1 MTSTSISSLGSGNL
15 LPQEEKLEIKKQ
27 SKSLFIGVPK
37 EIAFQE
43 SRIAIVPD
51 AVQLLVSH
59 GHEVLIESTAG
70 EGANFSDNE
79 FSEAGAKIIFDTK
92 EIYQADIILKV
103 EPPTLEEIE
112 LMKGRQTLISALQ
125 ITTRNQEF
133 INRLIEK
140 KITCLAYEFIQDDSG
155 MMPLI
160 RSMSEIAGNTSV
172 LIASECLSN
181 ANDGKGLL
189 LGGIA
194 GVTPTEVVII
204 GAGTVG
210 EFAARSSMGL
220 GASVKVFDNSLSKL
234 RRLQNDLNTRVYT
247 SIIQPKVLSKALKRA
262 DVVIGALRSGD
273 KRTPCVV
280 TEEMVS
286 DMKDGAVIIDVS
298 IDQGGCFETSELT
311 NHAKP
316 TFKKYGVI
324 HYCVPNIPS
333 RVARTASY
341 SLSNLLTPIILRIG
355 DFGGLDNVIS
365 SDVGLRQGVY
375 ICKGILTNKMVGQ
388 WFNLNYKEINLIIA
402 SI

>member
-1 MTSTSISSLGSGNL
+1 MTSISSLGSGSL
-15 LPQEEKLEIKKQ
+15 LPQEEKLEVKKQ
-27 SKSLFIGVPK
+27 SKRLFIGVPK

-59 GHEVLIESTAG
+59 GHDVLIESTAG
-70 EGANFSDNE
+70 EGSNFSDNE
-79 FSEAGAKIIFDTK
+79 FSEAGAKIVFDTK

-112 LMKGRQTLISALQ
+112 LMKGRQTLIYALQ
-125 ITTRNQEF
+125 ITTRSQEF

-140 KITCLAYEFIQDDSG
+140 KITCFAYEFIQDDSG
-155 MMPLI
+155 TMPLI

-210 EFAARSSMGL
+210 EFAARSAMGL

-234 RRLQNDLNTRVYT
+234 RRLQNDLNTRVFT
-247 SIIQPKVLSKALKRA
+247 SIIQPKVLTKALKRA

-280 TEEMVS
+280 TEEMVAE
-286 DMKDGAVIIDVS
+286 MKEGAVIIDVS

-311 NHAKP
+311 NHSNP
-316 TFKKYGVI
+316 TFKKHGVI

>member
-1 MTSTSISSLGSGNL
+1 MTNISSFGSGDL
-15 LPQEEKLEIKKQ
+15 IPQEEKLELKKQ
-27 SKSLFIGVPK
+27 AKSLFIGVPK
-37 EIAFQE
+37 EITFQE

-59 GHEVLIESTAG
+59 GHEVFIESKAG
-70 EGANFSDNE
+70 EGANFPDSE
-79 FSEAGAKIIFDTK
+79 FSEAGAKIIYDTR

-103 EPPTLEEIE
+103 EPPTIEEIE
-112 LMKGRQTLISALQ
+112 MMKGRQTLISALQ
-125 ITTRNQEF
+125 ITTRSKKF
-133 INRLIEK
+133 IEK
-140 KITCLAYEFIQDDSG
+140 LAQKKINCLAYEFIQDDSG

-160 RSMSEIAGNTSV
+160 RSMSEIAGNTSI

-181 ANDGKGLL
+181 ANLGKGLM

-210 EFAARSSMGL
+210 EFAARSAMGL

-234 RRLQNDLNTRVYT
+234 RRLQNDLNTRVFS
-247 SIIQPKVLSKALKRA
+247 SIIQPKVLQKALRRA
-262 DVVIGALRSGD
+262 DVVIGALRSND

-280 TEEMVS
+280 SEQMVS
-286 DMKDGAVIIDVS
+286 QMKDGSVIIDVS
-298 IDQGGCFETSELT
+298 IDQGGCFETSQLT

-316 TFKKYGVI
+316 TFNKYGVV

-341 SLSNLLTPIILRIG
+341 SLSNLLTPIILKAG
-355 DFGGLDNVIS
+355 DFGGLDNVIV

-375 ICKGILTNKMVGQ
+375 ICHGMLTNKMVAE
-388 WFNLNYKEINLIIA
+388 WFNLDYKEIDLIIA

>member
-1 MTSTSISSLGSGNL
+1 MTNISSFGSGDL
-15 LPQEEKLEIKKQ
+15 IPQEEKLELKKQ
-27 SKSLFIGVPK
+27 AKSLFIGVPK
-37 EIAFQE
+37 EITFQE

-59 GHEVLIESTAG
+59 GHEVIIESKAG
-70 EGANFSDNE
+70 EGANFPDSE
-79 FSEAGAKIIFDTK
+79 FSEAGAKIIYDTK

-103 EPPTLEEIE
+103 EPPTIEEIE
-112 LMKGRQTLISALQ
+112 MMKGRQTLISALQ
-125 ITTRNQEF
+125 ITTRSKTF
-133 INRLIEK
+133 IEK
-140 KITCLAYEFIQDDSG
+140 LAQEKINCLAYEFIHDDSG

-160 RSMSEIAGNTSV
+160 RSMSEIAGNTSI

-181 ANDGKGLL
+181 VNLGKGLL

-210 EFAARSSMGL
+210 EFAARSAMGL

-234 RRLQNDLNTRVYT
+234 RRLQNDLNTRVFT
-247 SIIQPKVLSKALKRA
+247 SIIQPKVLQKALRRA
-262 DVVIGALRSGD
+262 DVVIGALRSND

-280 TEEMVS
+280 SEQMVS
-286 DMKDGAVIIDVS
+286 QMKDGSVIIDVS
-298 IDQGGCFETSELT
+298 IDQGGCFETSQLT

-316 TFKKYGVI
+316 TFNKYGVV

-341 SLSNLLTPIILRIG
+341 SLSNLLTPIILKAG
-355 DFGGLDNVIS
+355 DFGGLDNVII

-375 ICKGILTNKMVGQ
+375 ICHGMLTNKMVAE
-388 WFNLNYKEINLIIA
+388 WFNLDYKEIDLIIA

>member
-1 MTSTSISSLGSGNL
+1 MTNISSFGSGDL
-15 LPQEEKLEIKKQ
+15 IPQEEKLELKKQ
-27 SKSLFIGVPK
+27 AKSLFIGVPK
-37 EIAFQE
+37 EITFQE

-59 GHEVLIESTAG
+59 GHEVIIESKAG
-70 EGANFSDNE
+70 EGANFPDSE
-79 FSEAGAKIIFDTK
+79 FSEAGAKIIYDTR

-103 EPPTLEEIE
+103 EPPTIEEIE
-112 LMKGRQTLISALQ
+112 MMKGRQTLISALQ
-125 ITTRNQEF
+125 ITTRSKKF
-133 INRLIEK
+133 IEK
-140 KITCLAYEFIQDDSG
+140 LAQKKINCLAYEFIQDDSG

-160 RSMSEIAGNTSV
+160 RSMSEIAGNTSI

-181 ANDGKGLL
+181 ANLGKGLM

-210 EFAARSSMGL
+210 EFAARSAMGL

-234 RRLQNDLNTRVYT
+234 RRLQNDLNTRVFT
-247 SIIQPKVLSKALKRA
+247 SIIQPKVLQKALRRA
-262 DVVIGALRSGD
+262 DVVIGALRSND

-280 TEEMVS
+280 SEQMVS
-286 DMKDGAVIIDVS
+286 QMKDGSVIIDVS
-298 IDQGGCFETSELT
+298 IDQGGCFETSQLT

-316 TFKKYGVI
+316 TFNKYGVV

-341 SLSNLLTPIILRIG
+341 SLSNLLTPIILKAG
-355 DFGGLDNVIS
+355 DFGGLDNVIV

-375 ICKGILTNKMVGQ
+375 ICHGMLTNKMVAE
-388 WFNLNYKEINLIIA
+388 WFNLDYKEIDLIIA

>member
-1 MTSTSISSLGSGNL
+1 MTSISSLGSGGL

-79 FSEAGAKIIFDTK
+79 FSEAGAKIVFDTK
-92 EIYQADIILKV
+92 EVYKSDIILKV
-103 EPPTLEEIE
+103 EPPTLEEID
-112 LMKGRQTLISALQ
+112 LMEGRQTIISALQ
-125 ITTRNQEF
+125 ITTRSKEF
-133 INRLIEK
+133 INRLIDK

-181 ANDGKGLL
+181 ANNGKGLL

-234 RRLQNDLNTRVYT
+234 RRLQNDLNTRVFT
-247 SIIQPKVLSKALKRA
+247 SIIQPKVLTKALKRA

-280 TEEMVS
+280 TEEMVGE
-286 DMKDGAVIIDVS
+286 MKDGAVIIDVS

-311 NHAKP
+311 NHSKP
-316 TFKKYGVI
+316 TFTKHGVI

-365 SDVGLRQGVY
+365 SDVGLRQGAY
-375 ICKGILTNKMVGQ
+375 IYKGILTNKMVGQ

>member
-1 MTSTSISSLGSGNL
+1 MTSISSLGSGSL
-15 LPQEEKLEIKKQ
+15 LPQEEKLEVKKQ
-27 SKSLFIGVPK
+27 SKRLFIGVPK

-70 EGANFSDNE
+70 EGSNFSDNE
-79 FSEAGAKIIFDTK
+79 FSEAGAKIIYDTK
-92 EIYQADIILKV
+92 EIYQSDIILKV

-125 ITTRNQEF
+125 ITTRSQEF

-140 KITCLAYEFIQDDSG
+140 KITCFAYEFIQDDSG
-155 MMPLI
+155 TMPLI

-210 EFAARSSMGL
+210 EFAARSAMGL

-234 RRLQNDLNTRVYT
+234 RRLQNDLNTRVFT
-247 SIIQPKVLSKALKRA
+247 SIIQPKVLTKALKRA

-280 TEEMVS
+280 TEEMVAE
-286 DMKDGAVIIDVS
+286 MKVGAVIIDVS
-298 IDQGGCFETSELT
+298 IDQGGCFETSDLT
-311 NHAKP
+311 NHANP
-316 TFKKYGVI
+316 TFKKHGVI

-365 SDVGLRQGVY
+365 SDVGLRQGAY
-375 ICKGILTNKMVGQ
+375 IYKGILTNKMVGQ

>member
-1 MTSTSISSLGSGNL
+1 MTNISSLGSGGL
-15 LPQEEKLEIKKQ
+15 LPQEEKLEVKKQ

-51 AVQLLVSH
+51 AVQLLVSY

-70 EGANFSDNE
+70 EGANFSDTE
-79 FSEAGAKIIFDTK
+79 YSEAGAKIIFDTK

-103 EPPTLEEIE
+103 EPPTLDEIE
-112 LMKGRQTLISALQ
+112 LMKGRQTIISALQ
-125 ITTRNQEF
+125 ITTRTKEF

-160 RSMSEIAGNTSV
+160 RSMSEIAGNTSI

-181 ANDGKGLL
+181 VNSGKGSL

-210 EFAARSSMGL
+210 EFAARSAMGL

-234 RRLQNDLNTRVYT
+234 RRLQNDLNTRVFT
-247 SIIQPKVLSKALKRA
+247 SIIQPKVLTKALKRA
-262 DVVIGALRSGD
+262 DVVIGALRSGS

-280 TEEMVS
+280 TDEMVS
-286 DMKDGAVIIDVS
+286 EMKEGSVIIDVS
-298 IDQGGCFETSELT
+298 IDQGGCFETSEIT
-311 NHAKP
+311 NHSKP
-316 TFKKYGVI
+316 TFTKYGVI

-365 SDVGLRQGVY
+365 SEVGLRQGVFVY
-375 ICKGILTNKMVGQ
+375 KGILTNKMVGR
-388 WFNLNYKEINLIIA
+388 WFDLNYKEINLIIA

>member
-1 MTSTSISSLGSGNL
+1 MTSISSLGSGNL

-27 SKSLFIGVPK
+27 SKTLFIGVPK

-234 RRLQNDLNTRVYT
+234 RRLQNDLNTRVFT
-247 SIIQPKVLSKALKRA
+247 SIIQPKVLTKALKRA

-286 DMKDGAVIIDVS
+286 DMKNGAVIIDVS

-316 TFKKYGVI
+316 TFKKHGVI

>member
-1 MTSTSISSLGSGNL
+1 MTNISSFGSEDL
-15 LPQEEKLEIKKQ
+15 IPQEEKLELKKQ
-27 SKSLFIGVPK
+27 AKFLFIGVPK
-37 EIAFQE
+37 EITLQE

-59 GHEVLIESTAG
+59 GHEVIIESKAG
-70 EGANFSDNE
+70 EGANFPDSE
-79 FSEAGAKIIFDTK
+79 FSEAGAKIVYDTK

-103 EPPTLEEIE
+103 EPPTIEEIE
-112 LMKGRQTLISALQ
+112 MMKGRQTLISALQ
-125 ITTRNQEF
+125 ITTRSKKF
-133 INRLIEK
+133 IEK
-140 KITCLAYEFIQDDSG
+140 LARKKINCLAYEFIQDDSG

-160 RSMSEIAGNTSV
+160 RSMSEIAGNTSI

-181 ANDGKGLL
+181 VNLGKGLL

-210 EFAARSSMGL
+210 EFAARSAMGL
-220 GASVKVFDNSLSKL
+220 GASVKIFDNSLSKL
-234 RRLQNDLNTRVYT
+234 RRLQNDLNTRVFT
-247 SIIQPKVLSKALKRA
+247 SIIQPKVLQKALRRA
-262 DVVIGALRSGD
+262 DVVIGALRSND

-280 TEEMVS
+280 SEQMVS
-286 DMKDGAVIIDVS
+286 QMKDGSVIIDVS
-298 IDQGGCFETSELT
+298 IDQGGCFETSQLT

-316 TFKKYGVI
+316 TFNKYGVV

-341 SLSNLLTPIILRIG
+341 SLSNLLTPIILRAG
-355 DFGGLDNVIS
+355 DFGGLDNVIV

-375 ICKGILTNKMVGQ
+375 ICHGMLTNKMIAE
-388 WFNLNYKEINLIIA
+388 WFNLDYKEIDLLIA

>member
-1 MTSTSISSLGSGNL
+1 MTNISSLGSGDL
-15 LPQEEKLEIKKQ
+15 LPQEEKLEVKKQ
-27 SKSLFIGVPK
+27 AKTLFIGVPK
-37 EIAFQE
+37 EITLQE

-70 EGANFSDNE
+70 EGANFPDSE
-79 FSEAGAKIIFDTK
+79 FSEAGARIVYDTK

-112 LMKGRQTLISALQ
+112 MMKGRQTLISALQ
-125 ITTRNQEF
+125 ITTRSKTF
-133 INRLIEK
+133 IEK
-140 KITCLAYEFIQDDSG
+140 LAAKRINCLAYEFIQDDCG
-155 MMPLI
+155 TMPLI
-160 RSMSEIAGNTSV
+160 RSMSEIAGNASI

-181 ANDGKGLL
+181 VNDGKGLL

-210 EFAARSSMGL
+210 EFAARSAMGL

-234 RRLQNDLNTRVYT
+234 RRLQNDLHKRIFT
-247 SIIQPKVLSKALKRA
+247 SIIQPKVLSKALRRA
-262 DVVIGALRSGD
+262 DVVIGALRSSD

-280 TEEMVS
+280 SEQMVS
-286 DMKDGAVIIDVS
+286 EMKQASVIIDVS

-316 TFKKYGVI
+316 VFIKHGVV
-324 HYCVPNIPS
+324 HYCVPNIPA
-333 RVARTASY
+333 RVARTVSF
-341 SLSNLLTPIILRIG
+341 SMSNLLTPLILKLG
-355 DFGGLDNVIS
+355 DNGGLEEVINFDS
-365 SDVGLRQGVY
+365 GLRQGVY
-375 ICKGILTNKMVGQ
+375 IYHGILTNKMVGE
-388 WFNLNYKEINLIIA
+388 WFGLDYKEIDLITA

>member
-1 MTSTSISSLGSGNL
+1 MTNISSFGSGDL
-15 LPQEEKLEIKKQ
+15 IPQEEKLELKKQ
-27 SKSLFIGVPK
+27 AKSLFIGVPK
-37 EIAFQE
+37 EITFQE

-59 GHEVLIESTAG
+59 GHEVIIESKAG
-70 EGANFSDNE
+70 EGANFPDSE
-79 FSEAGAKIIFDTK
+79 FSEAGAKIIYDTK

-103 EPPTLEEIE
+103 EPPTIEEIE
-112 LMKGRQTLISALQ
+112 MMKGRQTLISALQ
-125 ITTRNQEF
+125 ITTRSKKF
-133 INRLIEK
+133 IEK
-140 KITCLAYEFIQDDSG
+140 LAQKKINCLAYEFIQDDSG

-160 RSMSEIAGNTSV
+160 RSMSEIAGNTSI

-181 ANDGKGLL
+181 VNLGKGLM

-210 EFAARSSMGL
+210 EFAARSAMGL

-234 RRLQNDLNTRVYT
+234 RRLQNDLNTRVFS
-247 SIIQPKVLSKALKRA
+247 SIIQPKVLQKALRRA
-262 DVVIGALRSGD
+262 DVVIGALRSND

-280 TEEMVS
+280 SEQMVS
-286 DMKDGAVIIDVS
+286 QMKDGSVIIDVS
-298 IDQGGCFETSELT
+298 IDQGGCFETSQLT

-316 TFKKYGVI
+316 TFNKYGVV

-341 SLSNLLTPIILRIG
+341 SLSNLLTPIILKAG
-355 DFGGLDNVIS
+355 DFGGLDNVIV

-375 ICKGILTNKMVGQ
+375 ISHGMLTNKMVAE
-388 WFNLNYKEINLIIA
+388 WFNLDYKEIDLIIA

>member
-1 MTSTSISSLGSGNL
+1 MTSISSLGSGSL
-15 LPQEEKLEIKKQ
+15 LPQEEKLEVKKQ
-27 SKSLFIGVPK
+27 SKRLFIGVPK

-59 GHEVLIESTAG
+59 GHDVLIESTAG
-70 EGANFSDNE
+70 EGSNFSDNE
-79 FSEAGAKIIFDTK
+79 FSEAGAKIVFDTK

-125 ITTRNQEF
+125 ITTRSQEF

-140 KITCLAYEFIQDDSG
+140 KITCFAYEFIQDDSG
-155 MMPLI
+155 TMPLI

-210 EFAARSSMGL
+210 EFAARSAMGL

-234 RRLQNDLNTRVYT
+234 RRLQNDLNTRVFT
-247 SIIQPKVLSKALKRA
+247 SIIQPKVLTKALKRA

-280 TEEMVS
+280 TEEMVAE
-286 DMKDGAVIIDVS
+286 MKEGAVIIDVS

-311 NHAKP
+311 NHSNP
-316 TFKKYGVI
+316 TFKKHGVI

>member
-1 MTSTSISSLGSGNL
+1 MTNISSLGSGGL
-15 LPQEEKLEIKKQ
+15 LPQEEKLEVKKQ

-51 AVQLLVSH
+51 AVQLLVSY

-70 EGANFSDNE
+70 EGANFSDTE
-79 FSEAGAKIIFDTK
+79 YSEAGAKIIFDTK

-112 LMKGRQTLISALQ
+112 LMKGRQTIISALQ
-125 ITTRNQEF
+125 ITTRTKEF

-160 RSMSEIAGNTSV
+160 RSMSEIAGNTSI

-181 ANDGKGLL
+181 VNSGKGLL

-210 EFAARSSMGL
+210 EFAARSAMGL

-234 RRLQNDLNTRVYT
+234 RRLQNDLNTRVFT
-247 SIIQPKVLSKALKRA
+247 SIIQPKVLTKALKRA
-262 DVVIGALRSGD
+262 DVVIGALRSGS

-280 TEEMVS
+280 TDQMVS
-286 DMKDGAVIIDVS
+286 EMKEGSVIIDVS
-298 IDQGGCFETSELT
+298 IDQGGCFETSEIT
-311 NHAKP
+311 NHSKP
-316 TFKKYGVI
+316 TFTKYGVI

-365 SDVGLRQGVY
+365 SEVGLRQGVFVY
-375 ICKGILTNKMVGQ
+375 KGILTNKMVGR
-388 WFNLNYKEINLIIA
+388 WFDLNYKEINLIIA